1 MIFNESIYNKDWP
14 IKKLSQLGDFS
25 RGVSKHRP
33 RDDARLFIDGD
44 IPFLQTGEV
53 KSARLYV
60 DSYSAKYNDFGLS
73 QSKLWHK
80 GTLCITI
87 AANIAES
94 AILSRDM
101 CFPDSIVGFVP
112 NDNETTSEYMYYI
125 FEYIKSQ
132 IQSRTNGS
140 IQDNINIDYLK
151 DLEFRISPNQ
161 EKIKKVLSD
170 IDNKILLNQAIIGK
184 LESMAKTLYDY
195 WFVQFDFPDA
205 NGRPYK
211 TSGGKMEWNETLS
224 REIPKGWESDLAGA
238 LIKNITNGLNPRKN
252 FKLNVGGN
260 IDYLTVKN
268 LTKSGLID
276 WSNCDKITDDDKK
289 IVSKRSDLR
298 RGDILL
304 ASISP
309 LGRCYYITETPST
322 WDINESVF
330 SVRPNSEKCTSE
342 YLYSFLTSELFIKQ
356 LENNSTGS
364 IFKGIRVEALKL
376 MPIVVP
382 PIKVIERYSRIV
394 KKYYYAKEKLANE
407 NIRLAQLRD
416 YLLPMLMNGQVTFRQ

>member
-224 REIPKGWESDLAGA
+224 REIPAGWG
-238 LIKNITNGLNPRKN
+238 ITTLEKYFEIGNGK
-252 FKLNVGGN
+252 
-260 IDYLTVKN
+260 DH
-268 LTKSGLID
+268 S
-276 WSNCDKITDDDKK
+276 
-289 IVSKRSDLR
+289 
-298 RGDILL
+298 
-304 ASISP
+304 
-309 LGRCYYITETPST
+309 
-322 WDINESVF
+322 
-330 SVRPNSEKCTSE
+330 
-342 YLYSFLTSELFIKQ
+342 Q
-356 LENNSTGS
+356 LENGIYPVYGSGGLMRRVNKFLFNEESVLIPRKGTLNNVMHVCGAFWTVDTMYYTKMKRVNTANYVYQTVNLFNFEKLNTGS
-364 IFKGIRVEALKL
+364 ALPSMTASIIYSLKVPDAPASLIDKYENYASEFFTKIQLLEEENRKL
-376 MPIVVP
+376 C
-382 PIKVIERYSRIV
+382 S
-394 KKYYYAKEKLANE
+394 
-407 NIRLAQLRD
+407 LRD
-416 YLLPMLMNGQVTFRQ
+416 FLLPMLMNGQVTFRQ

>member
-224 REIPKGWESDLAGA
+224 REIPAGWEV
-238 LIKNITNGLNPRKN
+238 RK
-252 FKLNVGGN
+252 
-260 IDYLTVKN
+260 VKD
-268 LTKSGLID
+268 IEA
-276 WSNCDKITDDDKK
+276 K
-289 IVSKRSDLR
+289 IVTGK
-298 RGDILL
+298 
-304 ASISP
+304 
-309 LGRCYYITETPST
+309 TPST
-322 WDINESVF
+322 AQDDFYNGNIPFVTIGDIRNHVFVTNTDIRLTKAGAESQ
-330 SVRPNSEKCTSE
+330 SNKYLPPNSLCVSCIASPGEIGFTTEWSQTNQQINSIVIEDEDNRIILYFALKDYFLYNAAVKTGNTFANMSKTDFSE
-342 YLYSFLTSELFIKQ
+342 IALVYPTKHVLRVFAKKTQPIFRKLKKAE
-356 LENNSTGS
+356 LEN
-364 IFKGIRVEALKL
+364 RKL
-376 MPIVVP
+376 ITF
-382 PIKVIERYSRIV
+382 
-394 KKYYYAKEKLANE
+394 
-407 NIRLAQLRD
+407 RD
-416 YLLPMLMNGQVTFRQ
+416 FLLPMLMNGQVTFRQ